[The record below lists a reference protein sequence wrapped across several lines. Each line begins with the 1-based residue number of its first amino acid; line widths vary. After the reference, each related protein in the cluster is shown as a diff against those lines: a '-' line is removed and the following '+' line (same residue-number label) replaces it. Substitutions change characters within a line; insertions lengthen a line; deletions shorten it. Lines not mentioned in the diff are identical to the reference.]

1 MQKLLES
8 YNNVLADIVNKINL
22 FEIAWLD
29 REQAAKFRSDFRV
42 VADYFVQLREKGD
55 YEPNRE
61 ELDHIQ
67 ETIQLLGVLTGDC
80 RFEEAL
86 NEANSEQG
94 GVHTVSE
101 VLDRV
106 EARGEA
112 RGEERERLSNIRSLM
127 ETLNFT
133 SRQAMDALKIPP
145 SEQKKYEAKL

>member
-1 MQKLLES
+1 M
-8 YNNVLADIVNKINL
+8 
-22 FEIAWLD
+22 
-29 REQAAKFRSDFRV
+29 
-42 VADYFVQLREKGD
+42 
-55 YEPNRE
+55 
-61 ELDHIQ
+61 DHIQ